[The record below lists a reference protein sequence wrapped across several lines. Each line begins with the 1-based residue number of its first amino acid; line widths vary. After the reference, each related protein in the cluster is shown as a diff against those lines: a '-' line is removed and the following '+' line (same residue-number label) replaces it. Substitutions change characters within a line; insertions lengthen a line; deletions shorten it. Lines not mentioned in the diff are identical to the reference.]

1 MTNWLPEESYT
12 RPRITYEFGETV
24 SKFYFVSHKIAAY
37 VRFRQT
43 ESTNLAR
50 WLGKTPISATWPA
63 TSVSL
68 DGNRE

>member
-1 MTNWLPEESYT
+1 MTNWLPEES
-12 RPRITYEFGETV
+12 YEFGETV
-24 SKFYFVSHKIAAY
+24 SKFYFVSHKISAY
-37 VRFRQT
+37 VIFRQSK
-43 ESTNLAR
+43 STNLAR